1 MSMTKMA
8 GAGSMTTMLKRMLV
22 TLLGAALVACG
33 GGGGNAGTP
42 LLGSGNVAVPGG
54 GGTTTAAPSVSLVLS
69 STTVTSATPAN
80 VTATV
85 KDATG
90 AGVAGQVVKFST
102 SSGLGTFSAPSAL
115 TDASG
120 TAAVVLST
128 SSSSGSGADTVVAE
142 TTVNGTAVKASQGF
156 QLTATNVTIASF
168 SSDIGGGTLSAY
180 GQANLTVS
188 LAGASIGT
196 PVSINVASACVSTG
210 KATLTPASATTTTGT
225 ATFTYRDQGCGATTL
240 ADSLQASV
248 VGTTLSQAL
257 SITLSRPD
265 VSSITFA
272 SATPSVIYLKGSG
285 LNETSQ
291 VIFTVRDTAGNGL
304 PNQSVELVAST
315 LTGGLT
321 IDGASPIN
329 DATKLVK
336 LSDSLGNVSVRV
348 NSGTIPTPVR
358 VKATLAGSSI
368 STVSSSLSIAVG
380 LPSQLNFSLSQ
391 ATQNIEGCNR
401 DGTTNTY
408 TIIASDRLGNPVPDG
423 TAINFVTEA
432 GQIQSS
438 TTTQVA
444 GGLARTSANFITS
457 EPRPV
462 DCRVTVLAYALGEES
477 FLDQNGNNVY
487 TAGEPFQD
495 LGDIYLDRLFD
506 GVYDAVTDQF
516 LPLSIANA
524 TICNTSFASFTND
537 PAGLLYRNPYTMPI
551 YSNATCDGAWGRA
564 YVRRATETVWSTSE
578 ARPLW
583 NALPGNLYNS
593 SACPAKTTLTTG
605 YNLGVRSSGDFYRV
619 GQGGLYDLGA
629 VGAISFI
636 ASDANG
642 VRLNPMAAGTT
653 ISVIATDGLTASVA
667 GGTPIPSTT
676 TATFATVNYKFDAVT
691 SGVLTLNFTSPSGLV
706 TSISQAVFSGAAP
719 GTLTACT
726 P

>member
-1 MSMTKMA
+1 
-8 GAGSMTTMLKRMLV
+8 MTTTLKRMLV
-22 TLLGAALVACG
+22 ALLGAGLVACG
-33 GGGGNAGTP
+33 GGGGSAGTP
-42 LLGSGNVAVPGG
+42 LFGSGNIAVPGG
-54 GGTTTAAPSVSLVLS
+54 GGTTTAAPTVTLALS
-69 STTVTSATPAN
+69 STTVTSATPAT
-80 VTATV
+80 VTASV

-90 AGVAGQVVKFST
+90 AGVAGQVVQFST
-102 SSGLGTFSAPSAL
+102 TSGLGTFSAPSAL

-168 SSDIGGGTLSAY
+168 ASDVGGTLSAY
-180 GQANLTVS
+180 GQANLTVTLS
-188 LAGASIGT
+188 GATTGT
-196 PVSINVASACVSTG
+196 PVNINVASACVSTG
-210 KATLTPASATTTTGT
+210 KATLTPTSATTTTGT
-225 ATFTYRDQGCGATTL
+225 ATFTYRDQGCGATTV
-240 ADSLQASV
+240 ADSLQASI
-248 VGTTLSQAL
+248 VGTTVSQAL
-257 SITLSRPD
+257 AISLSRPD

-272 SATPSVIYLKGSG
+272 SATPSVIFLKGSG

-304 PNQSVELVAST
+304 PNQSVELIAST

-391 ATQNIEGCNR
+391 GTLNIEGCNR

-432 GQIQSS
+432 GQIQAS
-438 TTTQVA
+438 TTTQVS
-444 GGLARTSANFITS
+444 GGLARTTANFITS

-462 DCRVTVLAYALGEES
+462 DCRITVLAYALGEES
-477 FLDQNGNNVY
+477 FLDQNGDNVY
-487 TAGEPFQD
+487 TKPNSTVPGDLGEPFQD
-495 LGDIYLDRLFD
+495 LGDIYVDRLFD
-506 GVYDAVTDQF
+506 GVYDSVTDQF
-516 LPLSIANA
+516 LPLSISNA
-524 TICNTSFASFTND
+524 AACNTSFSSFVSVA
-537 PAGLLYRNPYTMPI
+537 AGLLYRSPYTIPI
-551 YSNATCDGAWGRA
+551 YSSSTCDGVWGRA

-583 NALPGNLYNS
+583 SALPGNLYNS
-593 SACPAKTTLTTG
+593 SSCPSRVTLTTG
-605 YNLGVRSSGDFYRV
+605 YDLGTRLTGSFYRV
-619 GQGGLYDLGA
+619 GQGGLYDLGS

-653 ISVIATDGLTASVA
+653 ISVAATDGITASVA
-667 GGTPIPSTT
+667 GGSPIPSTSN
-676 TATFATVNYKFDAVT
+676 ATFTTINYKFEAAS
-691 SGVLTLNFTSPSGLV
+691 SGVLTFNFKSPSGLV
-706 TSISQAVFSGAAP
+706 TSISQAVSLGAAP
-719 GTLTACT
+719 GTLSAC
-726 P
+726 PP